1 MRKVLILL
9 GVPID
14 DLTMDEALQRL
25 DDFIAVGR
33 ATGRSHQV
41 ATINADFVVNALKDL
56 ELQRILQEADMTT
69 ADGMPLVWGART
81 LGVPLEGRVTGAD
94 LVPTLAARAAEKGH
108 SIYLLGAR
116 PGVAARAAAILQ
128 ARHPGLN
135 IVGTAS
141 PPNRSVLEMDRSV
154 LEEVQA
160 ARPDILLVAFGNP
173 KQEKWISMHLH
184 ELGVPVSI
192 GIGGTL
198 DLIAGVTRRAPRWMQ
213 QIGLEWLYRLL
224 QEPRRLWKR
233 YVHDL
238 LYFGSFFAR
247 QAWIMRRGQS
257 PQTLLPTSDSD
268 SIIIDNRVILNVH
281 GRVDITN
288 RAALVQRAEEALAR
302 TPFLILNLA
311 HVEFFDSAA
320 LGSLVTLANQA
331 RAAGGA
337 LWLAGVP
344 PHIHQ
349 IFTAT
354 RLERF
359 FDIYADVE
367 TVLKLAHTPT
377 EPFIEPEEDHAGWQV
392 LKMPRRLDTTTTAAM
407 VETCM
412 QRMEQNPHLILDF
425 SETVFLA
432 SAGMAAMIRIER
444 VAREQG
450 GELRISGCSRDVQ
463 HTLEMVRLDSMFAL
477 FPNVPTATAPSAPQ
491 APRPVEQIAAANL

>member
-1 MRKVLILL
+1 MRRVLILL

-33 ATGRSHQV
+33 ATGKSHQV
-41 ATINADFVVNALKDL
+41 ATINADFVVNALNDI

-69 ADGMPLVWGART
+69 ADGMPLVWGARA

-94 LVPTLAARAAEKGH
+94 MVPTLAARAAEKGH

-116 PGVAARAAAILQ
+116 PGVAARAAEILQ
-128 ARHPGLN
+128 ECHPGLK

-141 PPNRSVLEMDRSV
+141 PPNRPVLEMDRSV

-213 QIGLEWLYRLL
+213 RVGLEWLYRLL

-238 LYFGSFFAR
+238 LYFGYFFAR
-247 QAWIMRRGQS
+247 QAWTMRRGQS

-268 SIIIDNRVILNVH
+268 SIIIDNRVILNVR
-281 GRVDITN
+281 GRVDLTN
-288 RAALVQRAEEALAR
+288 RAALVQRAEEALTR
-302 TPFLILNLA
+302 SPFLILNLA
-311 HVEFFDSAA
+311 QVEFLDSAA

-331 RAAGGA
+331 RTAGGA
-337 LWLAGVP
+337 LWLASVP
-344 PHIHQ
+344 PHINQ
-349 IFTAT
+349 IFAAT

-359 FDIYADVE
+359 FEIYPDVE
-367 TVLKLAHTPT
+367 TVLKLAHTPS
-377 EPFIEPEEDHAGWQV
+377 EPIVAPEEDYAGWQV
-392 LKMPRRLDTTTTAAM
+392 LKMPRRLDTTTTSAM
-407 VETCM
+407 VEQCM
-412 QRMEQNPHLILDF
+412 QSLEQNPHLILDF

-444 VAREQG
+444 FAREQG
-450 GELRISGCSRDVQ
+450 GVVRIAGCSRDVQ
-463 HTLEMVRLDSMFAL
+463 HTLELVRLDSMFAL
-477 FPNVPTATAPSAPQ
+477 FPNLPAAVAPTAPQ
-491 APRPVEQIAAANL
+491 APQPLEQIAAANP